1 MESSMKLFTVIVFI
15 IFMSNSI
22 LAQENL
28 FKLRSEFSTPINSS
42 GSLQLQESASVSNKK
57 SGFTAVLY
65 SLLLPGM
72 GELYADGFNQ
82 GQYSLIAEGGLWLTY
97 FSFQQYGSWLQTD
110 ARNFAATHAGATTNG
125 KQDQFFVDLGNFN
138 DTYDYND
145 KKLRDRDIL
154 KVYDVNGGYFWRW
167 DSDQNRREYRSMRVS
182 SEKVLN
188 NSQFVVA
195 SIVVNHLISAINAA
209 RLTRQYNQ
217 RLNDNLGSWW
227 LESSIIND
235 GLKPDGLA
243 LRIVH
248 RF

>member
-1 MESSMKLFTVIVFI
+1 MKLFIAVVFVVIFLG
-15 IFMSNSI
+15 SNS
-22 LAQENL
+22 LFAQENL
-28 FKLRSEFSTPINSS
+28 FHFRSELSTPFNVNRSMNI
-42 GSLQLQESASVSNKK
+42 QEVNPVNKK

-72 GELYADGFNQ
+72 GELYVDGFDQ
-82 GQYSLIAEGGLWLTY
+82 GQYSFIAEGGLWLTY
-97 FSFQQYGSWLQTD
+97 LSFQQYGSWLQTD
-110 ARNFAATHAGATTNG
+110 ARNFAATHAGASTNG
-125 KQDQFFVDLGNFN
+125 KQDQFFVDLGNFS

-145 KKLRDRDIL
+145 KKLRDRSL
-154 KVYDVNGGYFWRW
+154 EKVYDVNAGYYWRW
-167 DSDQNRREYRSMRVS
+167 DSDQNRKEYREIRVS
-182 SEKVLN
+182 SERVLN
-188 NSQFVVA
+188 NSQFVIA
-195 SIVVNHLISAINAA
+195 TIVVNRLISAINAA
-209 RLTRQYNQ
+209 RLTRLYNQ

>member
-1 MESSMKLFTVIVFI
+1 MESSMKLFAVIVI
-15 IFMSNSI
+15 AILVSTVV
-22 LAQENL
+22 LAQENH
-28 FKLRSEFSTPINSS
+28 FYLRSELSLPVNHI
-42 GSLQLQESASVSNKK
+42 GSLQVNEQTTGGNKK
-57 SGFTAVLY
+57 SGFTAVAY

-72 GELYADGFNQ
+72 GELYAEGFDQ
-82 GQYSLIAEGGLWLTY
+82 GQYSLIAEGSLWLTY

-110 ARNFAATHAGATTNG
+110 ARNFAAVHSGASING

-138 DTYDYND
+138 DTYDYNE
-145 KKLRDRDIL
+145 KKLRDRDL
-154 KVYDVNGGYFWRW
+154 DKTYNVNDSYLWSW
-167 DSDQNRREYRSMRVS
+167 DSEQNRRDYRSMRVS

-188 NSQFVVA
+188 NSQFIIA
-195 SIVVNHLISAINAA
+195 IVIVNRLISAINAA

-227 LESSIIND
+227 LESSIIKD